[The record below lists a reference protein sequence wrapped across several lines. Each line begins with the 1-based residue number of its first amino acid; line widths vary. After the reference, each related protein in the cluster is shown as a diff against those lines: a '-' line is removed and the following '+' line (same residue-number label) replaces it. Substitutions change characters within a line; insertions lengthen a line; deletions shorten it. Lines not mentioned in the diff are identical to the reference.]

1 MTDLS
6 CTDYSDKAIVVRGDT
21 KEHKEQLKKLGGKFN
36 ANLRDGPGWIF
47 SKKNEEKIL
56 SYIASGSID
65 DDVEEN
71 SYKKSKFTGGNLV
84 NTSTLELVAEAIKK
98 MDLKER
104 LTFLSNITNL
114 VCSTPVV
121 SSNKILP
128 SVKPIKKID
137 DLEESKKQ
145 KKSVLRVVSNGDS
158 SDEEE
163 SKKQKKSVLRVV
175 SNGDSSDEEESKKQ
189 KKSVSNKQVLDCND
203 IDSDVEIYKPLL
215 SKRLLRQ

>member
-84 NTSTLELVAEAIKK
+84 NSTTLELVADAFKK

-121 SSNKILP
+121 SSNTKILP
-128 SVKPIKKID
+128 TVKPIKKID
-137 DLEESKKQ
+137 DL
-145 KKSVLRVVSNGDS
+145 
-158 SDEEE
+158 EE

-203 IDSDVEIYKPLL
+203 IDSDVEIDNYKPLL